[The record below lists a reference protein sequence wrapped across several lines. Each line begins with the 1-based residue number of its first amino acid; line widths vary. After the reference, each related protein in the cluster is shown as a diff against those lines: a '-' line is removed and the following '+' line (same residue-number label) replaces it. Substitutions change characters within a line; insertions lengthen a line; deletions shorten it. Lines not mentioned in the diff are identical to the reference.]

1 MKHTTTA
8 RALAALVALGALTT
22 ATLTVRA
29 QNAPAGPGPGTVS
42 GAQVWARMPASD
54 AEFVRALD
62 LANTAELNQAKY
74 VVNRTRDATVHQFA
88 QHMIDDHS
96 TAAVQLEA
104 ATRGTNL
111 RPAPRDDGREGVL
124 ALRLMSVL
132 QSDTGTQL
140 DTDYMR
146 MQAPEHRRALALLN
160 WEQQNGSNTNLK
172 ALASRL
178 APTVQQHLQLVQ
190 QYLAAHNLTP
200 YTPPDVIPVPGNVNP
215 SGAGT
220 GPGPGVPNN
229 PASMPN
235 GGSTSGQGNASGGT
249 QPNTAPVTGPTYQPL
264 GAGTPPPGAGAAT
277 SPSPLPSASPRP

>member
-1 MKHTTTA
+1 
-8 RALAALVALGALTT
+8 
-22 ATLTVRA
+22 
-29 QNAPAGPGPGTVS
+29 
-42 GAQVWARMPASD
+42 
-54 AEFVRALD
+54 
-62 LANTAELNQAKY
+62 
-74 VVNRTRDATVHQFA
+74 
-88 QHMIDDHS
+88 
-96 TAAVQLEA
+96 VQLEA

-124 ALRLMSVL
+124 APRLMSVL

-215 SGAGT
+215 TGAGT

-235 GGSTSGQGNASGGT
+235 GGSTGGQGNASGGT

-264 GAGTPPPGAGAAT
+264 GAGTPPPGAGPT
-277 SPSPLPSASPRP
+277 IVPSPMPSASPRP